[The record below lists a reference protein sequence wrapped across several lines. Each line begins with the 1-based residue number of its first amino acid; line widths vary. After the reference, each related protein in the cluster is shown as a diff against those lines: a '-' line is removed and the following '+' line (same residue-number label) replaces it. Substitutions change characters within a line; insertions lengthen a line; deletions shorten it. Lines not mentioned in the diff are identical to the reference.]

1 MVVMEM
7 NVHSGLALSQ
17 PNICEDAAKPY
28 CGMADW
34 SYWGYLSAA
43 FLQIFVSHQPTILQ
57 GRTGAQRSFG
67 FLSLA
72 VSTKR
77 TLD

>member
-7 NVHSGLALSQ
+7 NVHSGLSLSQ